1 MPDLVIKIYRQ
12 DGSAGNN
19 ARVLIKRI
27 EIENTSAKK
36 LTGNRAAKILANSL
50 PEFNGAIKTD
60 EGWQAYRCIKPTEKC
75 GYHYIWEYAV
85 ISEEI

>member
-36 LTGNRAAKILANSL
+36 LTGNQAKKILAKDC
-50 PEFNGAIKTD
+50 PEFVTPIKTD
-60 EGWQAYRCIKPTEKC
+60 EGWQASRCLKPTEKC